1 MIAFLLSVVVLWIG
15 IMLLGLIG
23 DFLTGQ
29 ETVTLWGCTPI
40 LGVILGSALFPWW
53 GWKSTLGILAI
64 IATWTVIGAILER
77 RDRRKQAP

>member
-1 MIAFLLSVVVLWIG
+1 MAAFLLSVVVLWVG
-15 IMLLGLIG
+15 SMLLGFLG
-23 DFLTGQ
+23 DLLTGQ

-40 LGVILGSALFPWW
+40 LVVILGSALFPWW

-77 RDRRKQAP
+77 RDRRKYAP